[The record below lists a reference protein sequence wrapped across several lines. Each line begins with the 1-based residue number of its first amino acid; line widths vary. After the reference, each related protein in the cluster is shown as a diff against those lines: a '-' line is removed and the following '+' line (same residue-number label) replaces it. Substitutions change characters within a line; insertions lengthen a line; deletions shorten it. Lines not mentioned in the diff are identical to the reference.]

1 MPPHKEDGACT
12 IENVVAVVE
21 QAEDTQPVDQLLT
34 SSLVV
39 DKDADCILL
48 AVTVILLIDSSPKEV
63 SHGCPPHRHI
73 LSLWYTHS
81 QACFTREKSDRP
93 TAGR

>member
-48 AVTVILLIDSSPKEV
+48 AVTVILLTFAVVHIEKVAAAAVEAKAAFVVVFDVEV
-63 SHGCPPHRHI
+63 VWVLG
-73 LSLWYTHS
+73 
-81 QACFTREKSDRP
+81 AP
-93 TAGR
+93 TGMR

>member
-39 DKDADCILL
+39 DKDVDCILL
-48 AVTVILLIDSSPKEV
+48 AVTVILLTFAVVHIEKVAAAAVEAKAAFVVVFDVEV
-63 SHGCPPHRHI
+63 VWVLG
-73 LSLWYTHS
+73 
-81 QACFTREKSDRP
+81 AP
-93 TAGR
+93 TGMR